1 LTKNS
6 QEVVEVPGYSQQKL
20 SVYKRYIGERL
31 ASKYL
36 RKQGFTVQSYMVLS
50 DFAGRSSP
58 YRDYAEKF
66 LGSKKEDFM
75 EMKTAL
81 DNSVYSGK
89 EHERRRFDFVA
100 KKRAKYYVIWVKVNT
115 AVLSDLEKASVQ
127 LSKKFGFIPMLVRT
141 KVTLIADFKNVVMK
155 TL

>member
-1 LTKNS
+1 MS
-6 QEVVEVPGYSQQKL
+6 GYSQQTL
-20 SVYKRYIGERL
+20 RVYKGYIGERL
-31 ASKYL
+31 ASRYL

-50 DFAGRSSP
+50 DFVGRRSS

-66 LGSKKEDFM
+66 LGVKKEDFLK
-75 EMKTAL
+75 MKTAL
-81 DNSVYSGK
+81 DNSVYPGK

-100 KKRAKYYVIWVKVNT
+100 KKKGKYYVICVKVNT
-115 AVLSDLEKASVQ
+115 AILSDLEKASLQ

-141 KVTLIADFKNVVMK
+141 KITLTADFKDVVMK

>member
-1 LTKNS
+1 MS
-6 QEVVEVPGYSQQKL
+6 GYSQQKL
-20 SVYKRYIGERL
+20 RVYKSYIGERL

-50 DFAGRSSP
+50 DFVGRSSS
-58 YRDYAEKF
+58 YRGYAERF

-89 EHERRRFDFVA
+89 EHESRRFDFVA
-100 KKRAKYYVIWVKVNT
+100 KKKNKYYVIWVKVNT
-115 AVLSDLEKASVQ
+115 AILSDSEKASLQ

-141 KVTLIADFKNVVMK
+141 KITLIADFKDVVMK